1 MQIKMTNRTQVCNLK
16 IWIKGALSLS
26 KARGVITEN
35 ILLMKYIKQAIIAA
49 LNGEDTHMLL
59 PTALR
64 KCWICQV
71 LHFIVNQ
78 DTSLIR
84 NKVPNQEFDWGY
96 SHGFYSRLGVW
107 TCKSVWSVK
116 KFVRKFM
123 LLFKNESSLEKKSF
137 SKVFFFK
144 QVEIQQKNRK
154 ITRQRYWYKI
164 QQSNA
169 TMNFI

>member
-84 NKVPNQEFDWGY
+84 NKVPNQEFDWGS

-144 QVEIQQKNRK
+144 QVEIQQKNQK